1 MGQVYK
7 DLPIALKN
15 PLVPWV
21 ILKCI
26 RMTFLFL
33 PSYIFARRNLKGYS
47 YPENLFNFFN
57 KIREK
62 NRVEWSEAA
71 NRWYLASICN
81 RFRHVYRICRI
92 YRVASERLM
101 RECAGGTGYQRKER
115 RLRGSGEVKARDVRK
130 YKRRVPARALER
142 RARLSLSL
150 SLSVSGSLSLSLSL
164 PGCTLYAL
172 QEQQHHRQPQRRQI
186 ARKLSSSLVLP
197 LLRSRPVHGDSS
209 LSRSSTARV
218 TACGARLTR
227 ALSVNASYLQ
237 LLCMLL

>member
-150 SLSVSGSLSLSLSL
+150 SLCLWLSLSLSPSL
-164 PGCTLYAL
+164 SLGALYTLC
-172 QEQQHHRQPQRRQI
+172 
-186 ARKLSSSLVLP
+186 KSSSTTGSPRGDRSHGNFLP
-197 LLRSRPVHGDSS
+197 RSFCLCYVRDLCTGTLLYLDLRPRESP
-209 LSRSSTARV
+209 
-218 TACGARLTR
+218 R
-227 ALSVNASYLQ
+227 AVRD
-237 LLCMLL
+237 